1 MKKTLIAILTLAVLA
16 GISCVRVD
24 SDEIGVRVLNL
35 PFVNRIERAPK
46 LTGYHLCIPKLH
58 DFYIL
63 PRTRQTLRM
72 IETGQVQ
79 LKRTGVNPERTAKS
93 PEEELETPTPPETQM
108 DQVQQDIDKAAEVQ
122 IVVHDR
128 RVGNQ
133 SVRVKTADGNDAWVN
148 VIVTY
153 YIVPEKAWLVVRKVG
168 LADSNNRIASIVGAE
183 VRGIIHARLGELTSA
198 ELLRAEDRRDQVEG
212 VLKRDGAV
220 EKKGALQ
227 ELNERLELYGIGIES
242 LAAPSVVIHP
252 DYAAVLKRRQVA
264 EQDRYAYLAYQL
276 HAQQEK
282 ETKVNRARGEA
293 NAMIELAKGRLLRA
307 TQQADAELE
316 AMRMSAEADRV
327 RYNELGA
334 GIAALTAQLGGPGG
348 NAQVALAVSQAL
360 QGKKIYVLPGTG
372 TINTLDLN
380 ELLQNAA
387 AVQTVQQKPDTRLG
401 PPSPPKTPTAA
412 AAPAANGF
420 SFQSLVPAIP
430 LPPNSSGNPNG
441 QPNGN
446 GITPAKANPPPS
458 PQVQVQ
464 TRPSP
469 AQVQTQP

>member
-1 MKKTLIAILTLAVLA
+1 
-16 GISCVRVD
+16 
-24 SDEIGVRVLNL
+24 
-35 PFVNRIERAPK
+35 
-46 LTGYHLCIPKLH
+46 
-58 DFYIL
+58 
-63 PRTRQTLRM
+63 M

-93 PEEELETPTPPETQM
+93 PTEELETLTPPETQM
-108 DQVQQDIDKAAEVQ
+108 EQVQQDIDKAAQVQ

-212 VLKRDGAV
+212 VLKRDGTV

-242 LAAPSVVIHP
+242 LAAPSVVVHP

-264 EQDRYAYLAYQL
+264 VQDRYAYLAYQL
-276 HAQQEK
+276 HARQEK

-316 AMRMSAEADRV
+316 AMRMQSEADRV

-334 GIAALTAQLGGPGG
+334 GIVALTAQLGGPGG
-348 NAQVALAVSQAL
+348 NAQVALAISQAI
-360 QGKKIYVLPGTG
+360 QGKKIYILPGTG

-380 ELLQNAA
+380 ELLQNYA
-387 AVQTVQQKPDTRLG
+387 AVQAVQQKPDTRIG
-401 PPSPPKTPTAA
+401 PPTPPKTPTAA

-420 SFQSLVPAIP
+420 SFQSLVPAMP
-430 LPPNSSGNPNG
+430 LPPNGNGNG

-446 GITPAKANPPPS
+446 GNTPTKANPPPA

-464 TRPSP
+464 TQQSPVPAAPQEQKAPSP
-469 AQVQTQP
+469 AQRLE